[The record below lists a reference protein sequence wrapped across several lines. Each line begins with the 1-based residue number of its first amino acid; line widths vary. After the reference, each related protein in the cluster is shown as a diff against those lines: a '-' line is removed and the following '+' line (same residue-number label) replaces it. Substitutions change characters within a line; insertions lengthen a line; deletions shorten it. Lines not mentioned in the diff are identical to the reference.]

1 MFDKMNEPLVIKN
14 NDFKRCIIFISYP
27 IIDYRE
33 EILKILERIA
43 FNRSNKYNTDQ
54 KIAVVNINNYCL
66 SYDSKIAFIGNSP
79 FLEFSLSYPSYECLG
94 EDVLEDNL
102 NFIKEIIYNPYLED
116 GVFPKNKV
124 EDAIT
129 FYKNNVDRISM
140 IFLVI
145 MIIKMIY

>member
-1 MFDKMNEPLVIKN
+1 MIVKLPLLVIAL
-14 NDFKRCIIFISYP
+14 FWS
-27 IIDYRE
+27 
-33 EILKILERIA
+33 
-43 FNRSNKYNTDQ
+43 
-54 KIAVVNINNYCL
+54 
-66 SYDSKIAFIGNSP
+66 
-79 FLEFSLSYPSYECLG
+79 FSLSYPSYECLG

-129 FYKNNVDRISM
+129 FYKNNVDRIVL